1 MSASMMNVHC
11 QVILSKPLST
21 SREWKI
27 LASDTTSPLEKL
39 PEPSHPCDD
48 WDGGPLYWHISRFS
62 CLCAKPLILTGLHS
76 STTPRRVE
84 LKSLFVHKNR
94 SGHSDL
100 QYGMQKLRNKIFQV
114 FDGVPIFLAPREG
127 EEGSV

>member
-27 LASDTTSPLEKL
+27 LASDTISPLEKF
-39 PEPSHPCDD
+39 PEPNHPYDG
-48 WDGGPLYWHISRFS
+48 WEGGPLHVHIGRFS
-62 CLCAKPLILTGLHS
+62 CLCAKPLIIAGLHS

-84 LKSLFVHKNR
+84 LKSLFVHKNHSAR
-94 SGHSDL
+94 SNLSMW
-100 QYGMQKLRNKIFQV
+100 Y
-114 FDGVPIFLAPREG
+114 AEA
-127 EEGSV
+127 S